1 MRPARHLLL
10 TALALAVLAGAPA
23 AFAGKPV
30 GIAES
35 FPTKCNVES
44 VAATA
49 DGGAWFACTKYTF
62 GKGLFAKTRAQ
73 GGRITATGQVSE
85 FAGTAPAES
94 GPTGVPGVIAADG
107 SFWFPVAKSFYA
119 ETNYVKT
126 VVPPTLARVAPDG
139 QMTLFPVSGGA
150 VTELAA
156 QPDGSLRMK
165 TAEGFEGK
173 NAAVWQVSATG
184 EMVRTADDPKRPLGE
199 AASFPLSPTVP
210 SGGIYT
216 PGVIGADGNLWF
228 GIQSGGSIGRLTP
241 TGELTEFRECL
252 RYGQPYFGPETLV
265 RGAEGNIWFTSLAER
280 SLPNIVDPAS
290 IGMVTPAGAI
300 TQFYAG
306 VKVEPKTISADS
318 EGGAWFAGGLEEVQR
333 IKPPQGPVNTFHIG
347 KLSGVRP
354 NGSGLLTVKLPGA
367 GQLRAKPV
375 AIVIGEHPKKA
386 KRIAFNA
393 PTGTAATEVCGS
405 PQVKIQL
412 AGEALRRL
420 KKDGRVQIAV
430 AVTFTPRGGHPYSEE
445 KNFFLRLPHH
455 Q

>member
-1 MRPARHLLL
+1 
-10 TALALAVLAGAPA
+10 
-23 AFAGKPV
+23 
-30 GIAES
+30 
-35 FPTKCNVES
+35 
-44 VAATA
+44 
-49 DGGAWFACTKYTF
+49 
-62 GKGLFAKTRAQ
+62 
-73 GGRITATGQVSE
+73 
-85 FAGTAPAES
+85 
-94 GPTGVPGVIAADG
+94 
-107 SFWFPVAKSFYA
+107 
-119 ETNYVKT
+119 
-126 VVPPTLARVAPDG
+126 
-139 QMTLFPVSGGA
+139 
-150 VTELAA
+150 
-156 QPDGSLRMK
+156 MK

-184 EMVRTADDPKRPLGE
+184 EMVRTADDPKLPLGE
-199 AASFPLSPTVP
+199 AASFPLRPTVP

-306 VKVEPKTISADS
+306 VTVEPKTIAADS
-318 EGGAWFAGGLEEVQR
+318 EGGAWFAGGLEEIQR
-333 IKPPQGPVNTFHIG
+333 IRPPQGPVNTFHIG
-347 KLSGVRP
+347 KLEKLRP
-354 NGSGLLTVKLPGA
+354 NGSALLTVKLPGP
-367 GQLRAKPV
+367 GKLRAKPV
-375 AIVIGEHPKKA
+375 AVVIGEHPKKA

-393 PTGTAATEVCGS
+393 PTGTASTAVCGS
-405 PQVKIQL
+405 PSVKIQL

-420 KKDGRVQIAV
+420 KKDGRVQITV
-430 AVTFTPRGGHPYSEE
+430 AVTFTPSGGSSYTEE